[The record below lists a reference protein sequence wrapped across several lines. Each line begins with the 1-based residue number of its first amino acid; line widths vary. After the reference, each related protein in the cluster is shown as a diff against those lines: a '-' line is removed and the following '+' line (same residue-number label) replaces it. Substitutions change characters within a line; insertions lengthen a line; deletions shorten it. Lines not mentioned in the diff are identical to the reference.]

1 MSCAPRWLW
10 PGQSV
15 GDTVSEAFP
24 RLPAVMAKAEAR
36 DGQIE
41 RAAIDL
47 AEAAILAGREGESF
61 AAVVTDLGEQGARIQ
76 LCDLPV
82 VARVT
87 AHDVVPGARIVVGL
101 DEADTLRRSLRFKR
115 LS

>member
-1 MSCAPRWLW
+1 
-10 PGQSV
+10 
-15 GDTVSEAFP
+15 
-24 RLPAVMAKAEAR
+24 MAKAEAR